1 MEKIRVTLD
10 KEAVEVIKEMIGNLD
25 NNITAALVEYNASG
39 HRTTTMYNA
48 LGDIELT
55 NEVLS
60 IMTCF
65 NEAWE
70 QTDSEDDQDLDRI
83 LDHYTAEII
92 NWLKANNLYE
102 HALNFSRYVC

>member
-1 MEKIRVTLD
+1 MEKKL
-10 KEAVEVIKEMIGNLD
+10 ENLQNLIGN
-25 NNITAALVEYNASG
+25 ALIEYNACG
-39 HRTTTMYNA
+39 GTITPMYHS

-70 QTDSEDDQDLDRI
+70 QTDSDNDQGLDRV
-83 LDHYTAEII
+83 LDHDTDEII
-92 NWLKANNLYE
+92 NWLKVNGLYE
-102 HALNFSRYVC
+102 HALNCSRYVR

>member
-1 MEKIRVTLD
+1 METKL
-10 KEAVEVIKEMIGNLD
+10 ENLQNLIGN
-25 NNITAALVEYNASG
+25 ALIEYNACGGTITS
-39 HRTTTMYNA
+39 MYHA

-70 QTDSEDDQDLDRI
+70 QADSDDDEELDRI
-83 LDHYTAEII
+83 LNHYTAEII
-92 NWLKANNLYE
+92 NWLKANDLYE
-102 HALNFSRYVC
+102 HALNHSSYER

>member
-1 MEKIRVTLD
+1 MEKKL
-10 KEAVEVIKEMIGNLD
+10 ENLQNLIGNALIEF
-25 NNITAALVEYNASG
+25 NACGGTITP
-39 HRTTTMYNA
+39 MYHA

-65 NEAWE
+65 DEAWE

-92 NWLKANNLYE
+92 NWLNANGLYE
-102 HALNFSRYVC
+102 HALNCSRYVR

>member
-1 MEKIRVTLD
+1 MEKKL
-10 KEAVEVIKEMIGNLD
+10 ENLQD
-25 NNITAALVEYNASG
+25 LIADALVEYNAFGGTHTS
-39 HRTTTMYNA
+39 MYHA
-48 LGDIELT
+48 LGNIELT

-70 QTDSEDDQDLDRI
+70 QADSDDDQDLDRV
-83 LDHYTAEII
+83 LDHYTGEII

-102 HALNFSRYVC
+102 HALNCSKI

>member
-1 MEKIRVTLD
+1 MEKKL
-10 KEAVEVIKEMIGNLD
+10 ENLQNLIGN
-25 NNITAALVEYNASG
+25 ALIEYNACG
-39 HRTTTMYNA
+39 GTITPMYHS

-70 QTDSEDDQDLDRI
+70 QTDSDNDQGLDRV
-83 LDHYTAEII
+83 LAHYTDEII
-92 NWLKANNLYE
+92 NWLKVNDLYE
-102 HALNFSRYVC
+102 HALNCSRYVR

>member
-1 MEKIRVTLD
+1 MEKKL
-10 KEAVEVIKEMIGNLD
+10 ENLQ
-25 NNITAALVEYNASG
+25 NLIANALVEYNACGGAHTSMS
-39 HRTTTMYNA
+39 HA

-92 NWLKANNLYE
+92 NWLKTNGLYE
-102 HALNFSRYVC
+102 HALNCSRYGH

>member
-1 MEKIRVTLD
+1 ME
-10 KEAVEVIKEMIGNLD
+10 NLEKLQ
-25 NNITAALVEYNASG
+25 NLITNALVEYNACGGAHTSMC
-39 HRTTTMYNA
+39 HA

-70 QTDSEDDQDLDRI
+70 SADSDDDEALDSI
-83 LDHYTAEII
+83 LDHYISEII
-92 NWLKANNLYE
+92 NWLKANDLYE
-102 HALNFSRYVC
+102 HALNHSRYER

>member
-1 MEKIRVTLD
+1 MEKKL
-10 KEAVEVIKEMIGNLD
+10 ENLQ
-25 NNITAALVEYNASG
+25 NLITNALVEYNACGGAHTS
-39 HRTTTMYNA
+39 MYHA

-70 QTDSEDDQDLDRI
+70 QTDSDNDQALDRI
-83 LDHYTAEII
+83 LDHYTGEII
-92 NWLKANNLYE
+92 NWLKANDLYE
-102 HALNFSRYVC
+102 HALNYSRYER